1 MNNELFYSSEKN
13 IQIVLAL
20 LKANGIKKIVASPG
34 ATNFS
39 FVGSLQNDPWF
50 EMYSSVDERSAAYI
64 ACGLAAES
72 GEPVVLTC
80 TGSTA
85 SRNYLPGLTEAYY
98 RKLPVLAITS
108 HQGTDRIGQLHFQN
122 IDRRNPPHDAV
133 RLSVELP
140 VVKDERDEAFVVMEA
155 NKAILELRRN
165 GGGPVHINMFTTYS
179 KDFSVKVLPTVRVM
193 KRIQAWDE
201 MPEMP
206 KGSICVYVGSH
217 VHFTPEQTEAIDRFC
232 ATYDGLVICDH
243 TSGYYG
249 KYRLLPT
256 LAQFQKT
263 DTLFETFELMVHI
276 GEISAATFAGTVPVK
291 QIWRVS
297 EDGELRDPF
306 KKLTTVFQLSELSF
320 FNYYS
325 NEKGNKH
332 DNIDRYR
339 ELFAEIYNHIPE
351 LPFSNIWTASQL
363 SKRLP
368 KGSLFHISASNSRR
382 SWNMFHLPEGVQC
395 TSNVGCCGIDGCT
408 SSMIGSSLASPNR
421 LCYLVTGDLA
431 FFYDLNS
438 LGNRHIG
445 NNIRII
451 LINNAIGAEFK
462 LSPHFCYK
470 FGETADSYMA
480 AAGHFGAKSPVLV
493 RHYCEDLGFQYLSA
507 TNKEE
512 FIAALDMFTKPEITD
527 KPMIL
532 EVFTTHE
539 NENEALSLIT
549 SIVYDKKA
557 EMKSKVASAVRSI
570 AGETGVKMVKKLFG
584 KNKKE

>member
-1 MNNELFYSSEKN
+1 MSKEFYYSSEKN
-13 IQIVLAL
+13 IQIVLSL

-50 EMYSSVDERSAAYI
+50 EIYSSVDERSAAYI

-108 HQGTDRIGQLHFQN
+108 HQGKDRIGQLIFQN
-122 IDRRNPPHDAV
+122 IDRSNPPHDAV
-133 RLSVELP
+133 KLSVELP
-140 VVKDERDEAFVVMEA
+140 VVKDDRDKAFVTMEA

-179 KDFSVKVLPTVRVM
+179 KDFSVKELPSVRVL
-193 KRIQAWDE
+193 KRVQAWDK
-201 MPEMP
+201 MPVMP
-206 KGSICVYVGSH
+206 KGSICVYIGSH
-217 VHFTPEQTEAIDRFC
+217 VHFTKEQTEAIDRFC
-232 ATYDGLVICDH
+232 GTYDAVVICDH

-249 KYRLLPT
+249 RYHLLPT
-256 LAQFQKT
+256 LAQFQKAN
-263 DTLFETFELMVHI
+263 TLFETFDLMVHI
-276 GEISAATFAGTVPVK
+276 GEISAASFAGTVPVK
-291 QIWRVS
+291 EIWRVS

-306 KKLTTVFQLSELSF
+306 EKLSIVFQMSEFSF
-320 FNYYS
+320 FSYYS
-325 NEKGNKH
+325 KEKASRH
-332 DNIDRYR
+332 DNIDKYR
-339 ELFAEIYNHIPE
+339 ELFYAIYDNIPE
-351 LPFSNIWTASQL
+351 LPFSNIWTASHL

-382 SWNMFHLPEGVQC
+382 CWNMFHLPEGVQC

-421 LCYLVTGDLA
+421 LCFLVTGDLA
-431 FFYDLNS
+431 FFYDLNA

-445 NNIRII
+445 NNVRII

-462 LSPHFCYK
+462 ISRHFCYT
-470 FGETADSYMA
+470 FRDDADKYMA
-480 AAGHFGAKSPVLV
+480 AAGHYGAKSPVLV
-493 RHYCEDLGFQYLSA
+493 KHFAEDLGFQYLSA

-512 FIAALDMFTKPEITD
+512 FLAALDIFTTPEITD
-527 KPMIL
+527 KPMVL

-539 NENEALSLIT
+539 NENEALNIMT
-549 SIVYDKKA
+549 SITYDTKIVA
-557 EMKSKVASAVRSI
+557 KSKVVNAIRSI
-570 AGETGVKMVKKLFG
+570 AGEKGLNFVKGVIDR
-584 KNKKE
+584 KN

>member
-1 MNNELFYSSEKN
+1 MANELFYSNERN
-13 IQIVLAL
+13 IQIVISL
-20 LKANGIKKIVASPG
+20 LKANNIKKIVASPG

-39 FVGSLQNDPWF
+39 FVGSLQGDSFF
-50 EMYSSVDERSAAYI
+50 EIYSSVDERSAAYI
-64 ACGLAAES
+64 ACGIAAES

-108 HQGTDRIGQLHFQN
+108 HQGKDRLGQLIYQN
-122 IDRRNPPHDAV
+122 IDRSNPPHDAV
-133 RLSVELP
+133 KLSIELP
-140 VVKDERDEAFVVMEA
+140 VVKDERDEAYVMMEA

-179 KDFSVKVLPTVRVM
+179 RDFSVKELPPVRVM
-193 KRIQAWDE
+193 KRVQAWEE
-201 MPEMP
+201 MPQMP
-206 KGSICVYVGSH
+206 KGKVCVYVGSH
-217 VHFTPEQTEAIDRFC
+217 VHFTPEQTSAVDAFC
-232 ATYDGLVICDH
+232 ATHDAIVICDH

-256 LAQFQKT
+256 LAQFQRT
-263 DTLFETFELMVHI
+263 DTLFETFDLMVHI

-291 QIWRVS
+291 EIWRVS

-306 KKLTTVFQLSELSF
+306 KKLTTVFQMSELAF
-320 FNYYS
+320 FKHYS
-325 NEKGNKH
+325 DAKANKH
-332 DNIDRYR
+332 VAIDKYR
-339 ELFAEIYNHIPE
+339 AAFTEIYNHIPE

-363 SKRLP
+363 SARLP
-368 KGSLFHISASNSRR
+368 KGALFHISASNSRR
-382 SWNMFHLPEGVQC
+382 CWNMFHLPEGVQC

-431 FFYDLNS
+431 FFYDLNA

-445 NNIRII
+445 NNVRIL

-462 LSPHFCYK
+462 LGIHMCYT
-470 FGETADSYMA
+470 FLDNADKYMA
-480 AAGHFGAKSPVLV
+480 AAGHYGAKSPVLV
-493 RHYCEDLGFQYLSA
+493 KHFSEDLGFQYLSA

-512 FIAALDMFTKPEITD
+512 FLAALETFTNPNITS

-539 NENEALSLIT
+539 NENEALNLMT
-549 SIVYDKKA
+549 SITFDAKH
-557 EMKSKVASAVRSI
+557 KVADAIRSV
-570 AGETGVKMVKKLFG
+570 AGEKGIKAIKSILGRK
-584 KNKKE
+584 

>member
-1 MNNELFYSSEKN
+1 MENLFYSNERN
-13 IQIVLAL
+13 IQIVISL

-39 FVGSLQNDPWF
+39 FVGSLQYDPWF
-50 EMYSSVDERSAAYI
+50 EIYSSVDERSAAYI

-85 SRNYLPGLTEAYY
+85 SRNYLPGLTEAFY

-108 HQGTDRIGQLHFQN
+108 HQGKDRLGQLIFQN
-122 IDRRNPPHDAV
+122 IDRSNPPHDAV
-133 RLSVELP
+133 KLSVELP
-140 VVKDERDEAFVVMEA
+140 VVKDERDEAFVTMEA

-165 GGGPVHINMFTTYS
+165 GNGPVHINMFTTYS
-179 KDFSVKVLPTVRVM
+179 RDFSVKELPPVRVM
-193 KRIQAWDE
+193 KRVQAWDA

-206 KGSICVYVGSH
+206 KGHICVYVGSH
-217 VHFTPEQTEAIDRFC
+217 VHFTPEQTAAVDRFC
-232 ATYDGLVICDH
+232 ATHDAIVICDH

-256 LAQFQKT
+256 LAQFQKVET
-263 DTLFETFELMVHI
+263 PFETFDLMVHI
-276 GEISAATFAGTVPVK
+276 GEISAATFAGTVPVNE
-291 QIWRVS
+291 IWRVS

-306 KKLTTVFQLSELSF
+306 KKLTTVFQMSELSF
-320 FNYYS
+320 FKYYS
-325 NEKGNKH
+325 KEKENKH
-332 DNIDRYR
+332 SNIDKYT

-382 SWNMFHLPEGVQC
+382 CWNMFHLPESVQC

-408 SSMIGSSLASPNR
+408 STMIGSSLASPNR

-462 LSPHFCYK
+462 LNSHFCYK
-470 FGETADSYMA
+470 FGETADVYMA

-493 RHYCEDLGFQYLSA
+493 KHYTEDLGFQYLSA

-512 FIAALDMFTKPEITD
+512 FLVALDTFTNPEITD

-539 NENEALSLIT
+539 NENEALRLMT
-549 SIVYDKKA
+549 SISYDVKTAVTKKI
-557 EMKSKVASAVRSI
+557 SSTIRNI
-570 AGETGVKMVKKLFG
+570 AGEKGINFVKGIIGKK
-584 KNKKE
+584 

>member
-1 MNNELFYSSEKN
+1 MERQLYYSSEIN
-13 IQIVLAL
+13 IQVVIAL
-20 LKANGIKKIVASPG
+20 LKANGIRKIVVSPG

-39 FVGSLQNDPWF
+39 LVGSMQGDPFF
-50 EMYSSVDERSAAYI
+50 EIYSSVDERSAAYI

-72 GEPVVLTC
+72 GEPVVLSC

-98 RKLPVLAITS
+98 RKLPILAITS
-108 HQGTDRIGQLHFQN
+108 HQGTDRIGQLIYQN
-122 IDRRNPPHDAV
+122 VDRRNPPHDAV
-133 RLSVELP
+133 KLSVELP
-140 VVKDERDEAFVVMEA
+140 VVKDERDKAFVIMET

-165 GGGPVHINMFTTYS
+165 GGGPVHINLFTTYS
-179 KDFSVKVLPTVRVM
+179 KDFSIKELPPVRVM
-193 KRIQAWDE
+193 RRVQAWDK
-201 MPEMP
+201 MPEMT

-217 VHFTPEQTEAIDRFC
+217 VHFTPEQTEAIDLFC
-232 ATYDGLVICDH
+232 ATHDAIVICDH

-256 LAQFQKT
+256 LTQLQRVSSP
-263 DTLFETFELMVHI
+263 FETFDLMIHI
-276 GEISAATFAGTVPVK
+276 GEISAATFAGTIPVK
-291 QIWRVS
+291 EIWRVS

-306 KKLTTVFQLSELSF
+306 KKLTTVFQMSEFSF
-320 FNYYS
+320 FKYYS
-325 NEKGNKH
+325 KENENKH
-332 DNIDRYR
+332 SNIDKYHA
-339 ELFAEIYNHIPE
+339 LFDEIYNHIPE

-382 SWNMFHLPEGVQC
+382 CWNMFHLPEGVQC

-408 SSMIGSSLASPNR
+408 SAMIGSSLASPNR

-445 NNIRII
+445 NNVRIL

-462 LSPHFCYK
+462 LSIHQCYT
-470 FGETADSYMA
+470 FHNDADKYMA
-480 AAGHFGAKSPVLV
+480 AAGHYGNKSATLIK
-493 RHYCEDLGFQYLSA
+493 HFSEDLGFQYLSA

-512 FIAALDMFTKPEITD
+512 FMSALETFVNPEITE
-527 KPMIL
+527 KPMIF
-532 EVFTTHE
+532 EVFTNHE
-539 NENEALSLIT
+539 DENEALKLMS
-549 SIVYDKKA
+549 SILHDNKNEVKN
-557 EMKSKVASAVRSI
+557 KVINTVRSVV
-570 AGETGVKMVKKLFG
+570 GEKGIKTIKNILGKK
-584 KNKKE
+584 

>member
-1 MNNELFYSSEKN
+1 MASELFYSNERN
-13 IQIVLAL
+13 IQIVISL
-20 LKANGIKKIVASPG
+20 LKANNIKKIVASPG

-39 FVGSLQNDPWF
+39 FVGSLQSDPFF
-50 EMYSSVDERSAAYI
+50 EIYSSVDERSAAYI
-64 ACGLAAES
+64 ACGIAAES

-108 HQGTDRIGQLHFQN
+108 HQGKDRLGQLIFQN
-122 IDRRNPPHDAV
+122 IDRSNPPHDAV
-133 RLSVELP
+133 KLSVELP
-140 VVKDERDEAFVVMEA
+140 VVKDERDEAFVMMEA

-179 KDFSVKVLPTVRVM
+179 RDFSVKELPPVRVM
-193 KRIQAWDE
+193 KRVQAWDA
-201 MPEMP
+201 MPQMP
-206 KGSICVYVGSH
+206 KGSVCVYVGSH
-217 VHFTPEQTEAIDRFC
+217 VHFTPEQTAAVDAFC
-232 ATYDGLVICDH
+232 ATHDAIVVCDH

-256 LAQFQKT
+256 LAQMQSNAT
-263 DTLFETFELMVHI
+263 SPFETFDLMVHI
-276 GEISAATFAGTVPVK
+276 GEVSAAAFAGQVPVK
-291 QIWRVS
+291 EIWRVS

-306 KKLTTVFQLSELSF
+306 KKLTMVFQMSELTF
-320 FNYYS
+320 FKHYS
-325 NEKGNKH
+325 EAKANKH
-332 DNIDRYR
+332 AAIDKYR
-339 ELFAEIYNHIPE
+339 AAFAEIYNHIPE

-363 SKRLP
+363 SARLP

-431 FFYDLNS
+431 FFYDLNA

-445 NNIRII
+445 NNVRI
-451 LINNAIGAEFK
+451 LLVNNAIGAEFK
-462 LSPHFCYK
+462 LTPHFCYK
-470 FGETADSYMA
+470 FGETADPYMA

-493 RHYCEDLGFQYLSA
+493 KHFSEDLGFQYLSA

-512 FIAALDMFTKPEITD
+512 FLAALDTFTTPEITD
-527 KPMIL
+527 KPMLL

-539 NENEALSLIT
+539 NENEALKLMT
-549 SIVYDKKA
+549 SISYDVKGMVKNRLSGA
-557 EMKSKVASAVRSI
+557 IRSV
-570 AGETGVKMVKKLFG
+570 AGEKGINVIKGMLKK
-584 KNKKE
+584 

>member
-1 MNNELFYSSEKN
+1 MDNLFYSDEKN
-13 IQIVLAL
+13 IQIVISL

-39 FVGSLQNDPWF
+39 FVGSLQHDPWF
-50 EMYSSVDERSAAYI
+50 EIYSSVDERSAAYI

-72 GEPVVLTC
+72 SEPVVLTC

-108 HQGTDRIGQLHFQN
+108 HQGKDRLGQLIFQN
-122 IDRRNPPHDAV
+122 IDRSNPPHDAV
-133 RLSVELP
+133 KLSVELP
-140 VVKDERDEAFVVMEA
+140 VIKDERDEAFVTMEA

-179 KDFSVKVLPTVRVM
+179 RDFSVRELPPVRVM
-193 KRIQAWDE
+193 KRVQAWDA

-206 KGSICVYVGSH
+206 KGNICVYVGSH
-217 VHFTPEQTEAIDRFC
+217 VQFTAEQTEAVDRFC
-232 ATYDGLVICDH
+232 ATHDAIVICDH

-249 KYRLLPT
+249 KYHLLPT
-256 LAQFQKT
+256 LAQLQRVE
-263 DTLFETFELMVHI
+263 TLFETFDLMIHI
-276 GEISAATFAGTVPVK
+276 GEVSAATFAGTVPVK
-291 QIWRVS
+291 EIWRVS

-306 KKLTTVFQLSELSF
+306 KKLTTVFQMSELSF
-320 FNYYS
+320 FKHYS
-325 NEKGNKH
+325 SEKSNKH
-332 DNIDRYR
+332 DSIDKYR

-351 LPFSNIWTASQL
+351 LPFSNIWAASEL

-382 SWNMFHLPEGVQC
+382 CWNMFHLPEEVQC

-462 LSPHFCYK
+462 LSQHFCYK

-493 RHYCEDLGFQYLSA
+493 KHYAEDLGFQYLSA
-507 TNKEE
+507 NNKEE
-512 FIAALDMFTKPEITD
+512 FLIAIETFTTPETTD

-539 NENEALSLIT
+539 NENNALRLMTNINCDAKT
-549 SIVYDKKA
+549 ALKN
-557 EMKSKVASAVRSI
+557 KVTDTIRSV
-570 AGETGVKMVKKLFG
+570 AGETGIKLIKNILKKG
-584 KNKKE
+584 

>member
-1 MNNELFYSSEKN
+1 MNEIFYSNERN
-13 IQIVLAL
+13 IQIVISL

-50 EMYSSVDERSAAYI
+50 DIYSSVDERSAAYI
-64 ACGLAAES
+64 ACGIAAES

-108 HQGTDRIGQLHFQN
+108 HQGKDRIGQLIFQN
-122 IDRRNPPHDAV
+122 IDRSNPPHDAV

-140 VVKDERDEAFVVMEA
+140 VVKDERDEAFVTMEA

-179 KDFSVKVLPTVRVM
+179 KDFSVKELPSVRVM
-193 KRIQAWDE
+193 KRIQAWDT
-201 MPEMP
+201 MPEIP
-206 KGSICVYVGSH
+206 QGNICVYVGSH
-217 VHFTPEQTEAIDRFC
+217 VHFTPEQTKAVDRFC
-232 ATYDGLVICDH
+232 ATHDAIVICDH

-256 LAQFQKT
+256 LSQMQTVK
-263 DTLFETFELMVHI
+263 TLFEQFDLMVHI
-276 GEISAATFAGTVPVK
+276 GEVSAAAFAGSVPVK
-291 QIWRVS
+291 EIWRVS

-306 KKLTTVFQLSELSF
+306 KKLTTVFQMSELSF
-320 FNYYS
+320 FKHYS
-325 NEKGNKH
+325 SEKSNKH
-332 DNIDRYR
+332 SNIDKYT

-382 SWNMFHLPEGVQC
+382 CWNMFHLPEGVQC

-408 SSMIGSSLASPNR
+408 STMIGSSLASPDR

-438 LGNRHIG
+438 LGNRHVG
-445 NNIRII
+445 KNIRII

-462 LSPHFCYK
+462 LSQHYCYA
-470 FGETADSYMA
+470 FGENANSYMA
-480 AAGHFGAKSPVLV
+480 AEGHFGAKSAVLV
-493 RHYCEDLGFQYLSA
+493 KHYCEDLGFEYLSA

-512 FIAALDMFTKPEITD
+512 FLAALDIFTTPNITD

-539 NENEALSLIT
+539 DENNALRAMTNINCDAKT
-549 SIVYDKKA
+549 AIKN
-557 EMKSKVASAVRSI
+557 KVTDTVRSI
-570 AGETGVKMVKKLFG
+570 AGETGIKVIKNIFKKG
-584 KNKKE
+584 

>member
-108 HQGTDRIGQLHFQN
+108 HQGKDRLGQLISQN
-122 IDRRNPPHDAV
+122 IDRSNPPRDAV

-179 KDFSVKVLPTVRVM
+179 KDFSVKELPLVRVM
-193 KRIQAWDE
+193 RRVHAWDE
-201 MPEMP
+201 MPEIP
-206 KGSICVYVGSH
+206 KGGICVYVGSH
-217 VHFTPEQTEAIDRFC
+217 VHFTPEQTEAVDRFC
-232 ATYDGLVICDH
+232 ATYDAIVICDH

-306 KKLTTVFQLSELSF
+306 KKLTTVFQMSELSF
-320 FNYYS
+320 FKYYG
-325 NEKGNKH
+325 NDKGNKH
-332 DNIDRYR
+332 IAIDKYR
-339 ELFAEIYNHIPE
+339 AAFSEIYNHIPE

-382 SWNMFHLPEGVQC
+382 CWNMFHLPEGVQC

-408 SSMIGSSLASPNR
+408 SSMLGSSLASPDR

-431 FFYDLNS
+431 FFYDLNA

-445 NNIRII
+445 NNVRII

-462 LSPHFCYK
+462 ISQHFCYT
-470 FGETADSYMA
+470 FHDDADKYMA
-480 AAGHFGAKSPVLV
+480 AAGHFGAKSPLLV
-493 RHYCEDLGFQYLSA
+493 KHFSEDLGFQYLSA
-507 TNKEE
+507 SNKEE
-512 FIAALDMFTKPEITD
+512 FLEALDTFTSPEITE
-527 KPMIL
+527 KPMLL

-539 NENEALSLIT
+539 NENEALKCMT
-549 SIVYDKKA
+549 SITLD
-557 EMKSKVASAVRSI
+557 MKHKLADAIRTV
-570 AGETGVKMVKKLFG
+570 AGEKGVSVIKSIIGRK
-584 KNKKE
+584 

>member
-1 MNNELFYSSEKN
+1 MSEDKFYTNERN
-13 IQIVLAL
+13 VQILIAL
-20 LKANGIKKIVASPG
+20 LKANGIKKVVASAG
-34 ATNFS
+34 TTNYTL
-39 FVGSLQNDPWF
+39 VASLQYDSFF
-50 EMYSSVDERSAAYI
+50 EIYSSVDERSAAYI
-64 ACGLAAES
+64 ACGMAAES

-85 SRNYLPGLTEAYY
+85 SRNYMPGLTEAYY

-108 HQGTDRIGQLHFQN
+108 HQGTDRLGQLIFQN
-122 IDRRNPPHDAV
+122 IDRRNVPNDIA

-140 VVKDERDEAFVVMEA
+140 VVKDERDEAYVTMEA

-179 KDFSVKVLPTVRVM
+179 RDFSVKELPPVRVM
-193 KRIQAWDE
+193 KRVQAWDE
-201 MPEMP
+201 MPEILQG
-206 KGSICVYVGSH
+206 KICIYVGSH
-217 VHFTPEQTEAIDRFC
+217 VHFTKEQTEAVDLFC
-232 ATYDGLVICDH
+232 ATHDAIVICDH

-256 LAQFQKT
+256 LAQFQHT
-263 DTLFETFELMVHI
+263 DSLFETFDLMVHI
-276 GEISAATFAGTVPVK
+276 GEVSAATFAGTVPVK
-291 QIWRVS
+291 EIWRVS

-306 KKLTTVFQLSELSF
+306 KKLTTVFQMSELSF
-320 FNYYS
+320 FKHYS
-325 NEKGNKH
+325 KEKENKH
-332 DNIDRYR
+332 NNIDKYT

-382 SWNMFHLPEGVQC
+382 CWNMFHLPEGVQC

-408 SSMIGSSLASPNR
+408 SSMIGSSLASPDR

-438 LGNRHIG
+438 LGNRHVG
-445 NNIRII
+445 NNIRIL
-451 LINNAIGAEFK
+451 LINNAVGAEFK
-462 LSPHFCYK
+462 LSVHPCYA
-470 FGETADSYMA
+470 FSSEADKYMA

-493 RHYCEDLGFQYLSA
+493 KHFTEDLGFQYLSA

-512 FIAALDMFTKPEITD
+512 FIAALDDFTNPNISD
-527 KPMIL
+527 RPMIM

-539 NENEALSLIT
+539 NENEALLLMT
-549 SIVYDKKA
+549 SINVDLKTK
-557 EMKSKVASAVRSI
+557 MRNKVAGAIRSV
-570 AGETGVKMVKKLFG
+570 AGEKGVKAIKGMFI
-584 KNKKE
+584 KE

>member
-1 MNNELFYSSEKN
+1 MANELFYSNERN
-13 IQIVLAL
+13 IQIVISL
-20 LKANGIKKIVASPG
+20 LKANNIKKIVASPG

-39 FVGSLQNDPWF
+39 FVGSLQSDPFF
-50 EMYSSVDERSAAYI
+50 EIYSSVDERSAAYI
-64 ACGLAAES
+64 ACGIAAES

-108 HQGTDRIGQLHFQN
+108 HQGKDRLGQLIFQN
-122 IDRRNPPHDAV
+122 IDRSNPPHDAV
-133 RLSVELP
+133 KLSVELP
-140 VVKDERDEAFVVMEA
+140 VVKDERDEAYVTMEA

-165 GGGPVHINMFTTYS
+165 GGGPVHINMFTIYS
-179 KDFSVKVLPTVRVM
+179 RDFSVKELPPVRVM
-193 KRIQAWDE
+193 KRVQAWED
-201 MPEMP
+201 MPQMP
-206 KGSICVYVGSH
+206 KGNICVYVGSH
-217 VHFTPEQTEAIDRFC
+217 VHFTPEQTTAVDAFC
-232 ATYDGLVICDH
+232 AMHDAIVICDH

-256 LAQFQKT
+256 LAQFQRT
-263 DTLFETFELMVHI
+263 DTLFETFDLMVHI

-291 QIWRVS
+291 EIWRVS

-306 KKLTTVFQLSELSF
+306 KKLTTVFQMSELAF
-320 FNYYS
+320 FKHYS
-325 NEKGNKH
+325 DAKANKH
-332 DNIDRYR
+332 AAIDKYR
-339 ELFAEIYNHIPE
+339 AAFAEIYNHIPE

-363 SKRLP
+363 SARLP

-382 SWNMFHLPEGVQC
+382 CWNMFHLPEGVQC

-431 FFYDLNS
+431 FFYDLNA

-445 NNIRII
+445 NNVRIL

-462 LSPHFCYK
+462 LGIHMCYT
-470 FGETADSYMA
+470 FLDNADKYMA
-480 AAGHFGAKSPVLV
+480 AAGHYGAKSPVLV
-493 RHYCEDLGFQYLSA
+493 KHFSEDLGFQYLSA

-512 FIAALDMFTKPEITD
+512 FLSALEIFTTPNVTD
-527 KPMIL
+527 CPMLL
-532 EVFTTHE
+532 EVFTNHE
-539 NENEALSLIT
+539 DENEALRLMT
-549 SIVYDKKA
+549 SIVN
-557 EMKSKVASAVRSI
+557 EPQSTSSKVAGAIRSV
-570 AGETGVKMVKKLFG
+570 AGEKGVSVIKSLLGKK
-584 KNKKE
+584 

>member
-1 MNNELFYSSEKN
+1 MSNLFYSSERN
-13 IQIVLAL
+13 VQIVISL
-20 LKANGIKKIVASPG
+20 LKANRIKKVVASAG
-34 ATNFS
+34 TTNYTL
-39 FVGSLQNDPWF
+39 VGSLQNDPWF
-50 EMYSSVDERSAAYI
+50 EVYSSVDERSAAYI

-108 HQGTDRIGQLHFQN
+108 HQGTDRIGQLIFQN
-122 IDRRNPPHDAV
+122 VDRRNVPNDVAK
-133 RLSVELP
+133 LSVELP
-140 VVKDERDEAFVVMEA
+140 VIRDERDEAFVTMEA

-179 KDFSVKVLPTVRVM
+179 RDFSVKELPPVRIM
-193 KRIQAWDE
+193 KRIQAWDD
-201 MPEMP
+201 MPEITQ
-206 KGSICVYVGSH
+206 SNICVYVGSH
-217 VHFTPEQTEAIDRFC
+217 VHFTQQQTEAVDRFC
-232 ATYDGLVICDH
+232 ATHDAIVICDH

-256 LAQFQKT
+256 LAQLQQSS
-263 DTLFETFELMVHI
+263 TLFKTFDLMIHI
-276 GEISAATFAGTVPVK
+276 GEVSAATFAGTVPVK
-291 QIWRVS
+291 EIWRVS

-306 KKLTTVFQLSELSF
+306 KKLTTVFQMSELSF
-320 FNYYS
+320 FKYYS
-325 NEKGNKH
+325 KENEDKRS
-332 DNIDRYR
+332 NIDKYR
-339 ELFAEIYNHIPE
+339 EMFAEIYNHIPE

-382 SWNMFHLPEGVQC
+382 CWNMFHLPEGVQC

-408 SSMIGSSLASPNR
+408 SAMIGSSLASPDR

-438 LGNRHIG
+438 LGNRHVG
-445 NNIRII
+445 KNIRII
-451 LINNAIGAEFK
+451 LINNAVGAEFK
-462 LSPHFCYK
+462 LSAHPCYA
-470 FGETADSYMA
+470 FSDEADKYMA

-493 RHYCEDLGFQYLSA
+493 KHYTEDLGFLYLSA
-507 TNKEE
+507 STKEE
-512 FIAALDMFTKPEITD
+512 FLSALDVFTNPEITD
-527 KPMIL
+527 KPIIL

-539 NENEALSLIT
+539 NENEALRLMKNIT
-549 SIVYDKKA
+549 SDSTSFIKNTIRTV
-557 EMKSKVASAVRSI
+557 
-570 AGETGVKMVKKLFG
+570 AGESGFNKLKNMFG
-584 KNKKE
+584 KK

>member
-1 MNNELFYSSEKN
+1 MSDNKFYTNERN
-13 IQIVLAL
+13 VQILIAL
-20 LKANGIKKIVASPG
+20 LKANGIKKVVASAG
-34 ATNFS
+34 TTNYTL
-39 FVGSLQNDPWF
+39 VASLQYDSWF
-50 EMYSSVDERSAAYI
+50 EVYSSVDERSAAYI

-72 GEPVVLTC
+72 GEPVALTC

-85 SRNYLPGLTEAYY
+85 SRNYMPGLTEAYY
-98 RKLPVLAITS
+98 RKLPILAITS
-108 HQGTDRIGQLHFQN
+108 HQGTDRLGQLIFQN
-122 IDRRNPPHDAV
+122 IDRRNVPNDVA

-140 VVKDERDEAFVVMEA
+140 VVKDARDEAYVTMEA

-165 GGGPVHINMFTTYS
+165 GGGPVHINLFTTYS
-179 KDFSVKVLPTVRVM
+179 RDFSVKELPSVRVM
-193 KRIQAWDE
+193 RRIHAWDE
-201 MPEMP
+201 MPKMP
-206 KGSICVYVGSH
+206 QGHICVYVGSH
-217 VHFTPEQTEAIDRFC
+217 VHFTKEQTEAVDLFC
-232 ATYDGLVICDH
+232 ATHDAIVICDH

-256 LAQFQKT
+256 LAQFQKVE
-263 DTLFETFELMVHI
+263 TLFETFDLMVHI

-291 QIWRVS
+291 EIWRVS

-306 KKLTTVFQLSELSF
+306 KKLTTVFQMSELSF
-320 FNYYS
+320 FKHYS
-325 NEKGNKH
+325 KEKENKH
-332 DNIDRYR
+332 SNIDKYT

-382 SWNMFHLPEGVQC
+382 CWNMFHLPEGVQC

-408 SSMIGSSLASPNR
+408 SSMIGSSLASPDR

-438 LGNRHIG
+438 LGNRHVG
-445 NNIRII
+445 NNIRIL
-451 LINNAIGAEFK
+451 LINNAVGAEFK
-462 LSPHFCYK
+462 LSIHPCYA
-470 FGETADSYMA
+470 FNNDADKYMA

-493 RHYCEDLGFQYLSA
+493 KHFTEDLGFQYLSA

-512 FIAALDMFTKPEITD
+512 FLAVLDDFTNPNITD
-527 KPMIL
+527 RPMVL

-539 NENEALSLIT
+539 NEDEALRLMT
-549 SIVYDKKA
+549 SINIDVKVK
-557 EMKSKVASAVRSI
+557 MRSKVAGVIRSV
-570 AGETGVKMVKKLFG
+570 AGEKGL
-584 KNKKE
+584 NAIKEILKR